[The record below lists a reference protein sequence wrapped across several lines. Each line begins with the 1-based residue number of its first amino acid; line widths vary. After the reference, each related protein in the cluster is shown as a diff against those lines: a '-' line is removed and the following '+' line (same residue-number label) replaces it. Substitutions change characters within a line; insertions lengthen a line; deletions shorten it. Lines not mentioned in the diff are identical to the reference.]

1 MRTRLDLILTSI
13 VRVCV
18 CLLLSQSPHFA
29 AVRQLRFPGRHLV
42 VLVHGYQGNSWDMR
56 LFRNVLAVLHPD
68 ARFHCSTVNEGLTE
82 GDIEAMGRRLA
93 DEVDA
98 QVGDA
103 GGSVGGGGGDHDVTR
118 ISFIGHSLGGLIIRA
133 ALTAPSM
140 SAHLA
145 KLHTLVTL
153 ASPFCGYLF
162 NQSRLLTS
170 GLYVMQRMF
179 GSSCLLQLSLQD
191 HADPRQT
198 FVYRLAHQPG
208 LQLFRNVVLLSSP
221 EDQVWDPWRAIFC
234 RICIACT
241 LVWPILTSL
250 NIPLYAISPRRA
262 WHGST
267 ARSTFPTTRRA
278 SSTAPPPPPIP
289 CGVRST
295 PKWSM
300 RCSRRPPPPTPA

>member
-1 MRTRLDLILTSI
+1 M
-13 VRVCV
+13 
-18 CLLLSQSPHFA
+18 QSPHFA
-29 AVRQLRFPGRHLV
+29 AVRKLRFPGRHLF

-56 LFRNVLAVLHPD
+56 LLRNVLAVFHPE

-82 GDIEAMGRRLA
+82 GDIDAMGRRLA

-98 QVGDA
+98 QVSEA
-103 GGSVGGGGGDHDVTR
+103 GGGVGGDHDVTR

-133 ALTAPSM
+133 ALTAPAM

-191 HADPRQT
+191 HTDPRET

-221 EDQVWDPWRAIFC
+221 EDQV
-234 RICIACT
+234 
-241 LVWPILTSL
+241 
-250 NIPLYAISPRRA
+250 
-262 WHGST
+262 
-267 ARSTFPTTRRA
+267 
-278 SSTAPPPPPIP
+278 
-289 CGVRST
+289 
-295 PKWSM
+295 
-300 RCSRRPPPPTPA
+300 